1 MQSNRNHKD
10 RLFVRIFSDL
20 EHKDWII
27 SLVNALSGTH
37 YTEDELVEVNTIE
50 EILYIKM
57 KNDVSYLIDH
67 QLFLVEHQSSYNPNM
82 PLRGFIYFG
91 QLYDS
96 YIQQHNLNVY
106 STRRIKL
113 PRPQFFVMYNGPKEV
128 PDVSKLRLSDSFE
141 QDERRGPHKSHRPQ
155 EVEFEW
161 TATMYNINA
170 GHNDSLLNACLPLQ
184 QYSEFVSMIHRGRL
198 SGLTLDAT
206 LALAVDYAIENNFF
220 DGLFRKL
227 KGDVM
232 SILFKEYTDEEAN
245 ALFYNDG
252 HDVGYD
258 EGFEAG
264 AAEQRA
270 KDEAELRQ
278 KESELASQA
287 EEIFRLKAELE
298 ELHGKLTQ

>member
-1 MQSNRNHKD
+1 MQSNHRHKD

-67 QLFLVEHQSSYNPNM
+67 QLFLIEHQSSYNPNM
-82 PLRGFIYFG
+82 PLRGLIYFG

-96 YIQQHNLNVY
+96 YIQQHNLNVH

-113 PRPQFFVMYNGPKEV
+113 PQPQFFVMYNGPKEV
-128 PDVSKLRLSDSFE
+128 PDISKLRLSDSFE
-141 QDERRGPHKSHRPQ
+141 QTGDDTVHEI
-155 EVEFEW
+155 EFEW

-170 GHNDSLLNACLPLQ
+170 GHNDSLLSACQPLQ
-184 QYSEFVSMIHRGRL
+184 QYSLFVGKIHQGRL
-198 SGLTLDAT
+198 AGMSLDA
-206 LALAVDYAIENNFF
+206 ALSQAVDYGIERNFF
-220 DGLFRKL
+220 DGLLRKL

-258 EGFEAG
+258 EGYSAG

-270 KDEAELRQ
+270 KDEAEIRS
-278 KESELASQA
+278 KESELAAQA
-287 EEIFRLKAELE
+287 AKLAKYEKLY
-298 ELHGKLTQ
+298 GKLPQ

>member
-1 MQSNRNHKD
+1 MSLSNRNHKD

-27 SLVNALSGTH
+27 SLVNALSGSH

-82 PLRGFIYFG
+82 PLRGLIYFG

-96 YIQQHNLNVY
+96 YIQQHHLSVY
-106 STRRIKL
+106 STRRIKV
-113 PRPQFFVMYNGPKEV
+113 PRPQFFVMYNGPREV
-128 PDVSKLRLSDSFE
+128 SDVSKLRLSDSFDDTGS
-141 QDERRGPHKSHRPQ
+141 QTTPDI
-155 EVEFEW
+155 EFEW
-161 TATMYNINA
+161 TATMYNINR
-170 GHNDSLLNACLPLQ
+170 GHNENLLDACIPLS
-184 QYSEFVSMIHRGRL
+184 QYSQFVGMIHENRRAGM
-198 SGLTLDAT
+198 SLDAA
-206 LALAVDYAIENNFF
+206 LALAVDYAIDRNFL
-220 DGLFRKL
+220 DGLFLKL
-227 KGDVM
+227 KGDIM

-258 EGFEAG
+258 EGYADG

-270 KDEAELRQ
+270 KDEAEL
-278 KESELASQA
+278 KAQA
-287 EEIFRLKAELE
+287 EKLAQYEKLY
-298 ELHGKLTQ
+298 GKL

>member
-1 MQSNRNHKD
+1 MQSNHRHKD

-37 YTEDELVEVNTIE
+37 YTEDELIEVNTIE

-67 QLFLVEHQSSYNPNM
+67 QLFLIEHQSSYNPNM

-113 PRPQFFVMYNGPKEV
+113 PRPQFFVMYNGTKDV

-141 QDERRGPHKSHRPQ
+141 QTGDDTVHEID
-155 EVEFEW
+155 FEW

-198 SGLTLDAT
+198 AGLPLDA
-206 LALAVDYAIENNFF
+206 ALGQAVDYAIDNNFF

-270 KDEAELRQ
+270 KYEAEL
-278 KESELASQA
+278 KAQA
-287 EEIFRLKAELE
+287 EEIERLKAEIS
-298 ELHGKLTQ
+298 KLSKE

>member
-1 MQSNRNHKD
+1 MTNRNHKD

-37 YTEDELVEVNTIE
+37 YTEDELIEVNTIE

-67 QLFLVEHQSSYNPNM
+67 QLFLIEHQSSFNPNM
-82 PLRGFIYFG
+82 PLRGLIYFG

-113 PRPQFFVMYNGPKEV
+113 PRPHFFVMYNGTRDV
-128 PDVSKLRLSDSFE
+128 PDVLQLRLSDSF
-141 QDERRGPHKSHRPQ
+141 DNDGTDTPDDIG
-155 EVEFEW
+155 FEW

-170 GHNDSLLNACLPLQ
+170 GHNEDLLSDCLPLS
-184 QYSEFVSMIHRGRL
+184 QYSQFVAMIHENRRT
-198 SGLTLDAT
+198 GLPLDA
-206 LALAVDYAIENNFF
+206 ALEQAVDYAINLNFL
-220 DGLFRKL
+220 DGLFLKL
-227 KGDVM
+227 KGDIM

-245 ALFYNDG
+245 ALFYHDG

-258 EGFEAG
+258 EGFDAGRLEGYSVGAAAG

-270 KDEAELRQ
+270 KDTAELAAQ
-278 KESELASQA
+278 AAKLAQYEKLYGKIEL
-287 EEIFRLKAELE
+287 
-298 ELHGKLTQ
+298 